1 MTCRAT
7 SHFNPRSPHGERH
20 TGGQAD
26 SSGQAISTHAPR
38 TGSDSFALLAAYRA
52 IPFQPTLPARGAT
65 ILKVFY
71 SSRCRFQPTLPARGA
86 TRTRPLSSKGFIK
99 FQPTLPAR
107 GATMP
112 LSIISR
118 QDLPFQPTLPA
129 RGATVLARF
138 STFGT
143 RFQPTLPARGATPQ
157 FGKHRQLERISTHA
171 PRTGSDAA
179 IAWNSCVSMTI
190 STHAPRTG
198 SDALLVA

>member
-1 MTCRAT
+1 MSALHCNRWEHFNPRSPHGERRAIQKDKAFCIDIST
-7 SHFNPRSPHGERH
+7 HAPRTGSDPQTKRKGKKSKQHFNPRSPHGERH

-129 RGATVLARF
+129 RGAT
-138 STFGT
+138 
-143 RFQPTLPARGATPQ
+143 
-157 FGKHRQLERISTHA
+157 KY
-171 PRTGSDAA
+171 
-179 IAWNSCVSMTI
+179 
-190 STHAPRTG
+190 
-198 SDALLVA
+198 